1 MLTIMKYV
9 KELLFFVL
17 AFVLFI
23 KDYIFEI
30 FTFEQKIKFE
40 DLLEL
45 KIRIKDMENKV
56 NKIINQNEF
65 LFFQQSFMI
74 NYQGDLNDKNKLNKE
89 NSNLRVNFLLLLLS
103 NKMKNAIALTR
114 IVNFRKI
121 VTCLLNHIIDKNK
134 KFLKKTLPKF
144 YDILKPIDNQR
155 AFFIIYCA
163 ADNEISKKTF
173 NIITD
178 FLMFIHNFTSSIIH
192 LNNIENYQNML
203 PKNKK
208 YNEEESSESNHFEK
222 KTNISFYPNELI
234 DYVFTSYNLEKEIK
248 EMILTLESEEK
259 QNIENVVNISK
270 KKDAEEDPKVN
281 EIDNINNKKVGII
294 SHKYQEGIKKRI

>member
-1 MLTIMKYV
+1 MKYV

-17 AFVLFI
+17 ALVLFI

-89 NSNLRVNFLLLLLS
+89 YSNLRVNFLLLLLS
-103 NKMKNAIALTR
+103 NKIKNAIALTR

-155 AFFIIYCA
+155 AFFII
-163 ADNEISKKTF
+163 
-173 NIITD
+173 
-178 FLMFIHNFTSSIIH
+178 
-192 LNNIENYQNML
+192 
-203 PKNKK
+203 
-208 YNEEESSESNHFEK
+208 
-222 KTNISFYPNELI
+222 
-234 DYVFTSYNLEKEIK
+234 
-248 EMILTLESEEK
+248 
-259 QNIENVVNISK
+259 
-270 KKDAEEDPKVN
+270 
-281 EIDNINNKKVGII
+281 
-294 SHKYQEGIKKRI
+294 